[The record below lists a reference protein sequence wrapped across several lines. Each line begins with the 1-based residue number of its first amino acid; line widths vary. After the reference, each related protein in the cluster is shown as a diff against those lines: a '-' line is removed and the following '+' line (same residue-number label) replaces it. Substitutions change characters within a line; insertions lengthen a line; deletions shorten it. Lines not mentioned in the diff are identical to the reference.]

1 MSGSVVG
8 GVKVSLDVGFER
20 MEENFDI
27 QGVDLTNGQQ
37 HIVNVKRSNK
47 GRVIT
52 IRVSGQ
58 FVSVADGD

>member
-1 MSGSVVG
+1 M
-8 GVKVSLDVGFER
+8 SLDVGFER

-52 IRVSGQ
+52 IRVSSQ
-58 FVSVADGD
+58 LLSVADDDY